1 MLKNRQIHLL
11 LTLWLTGMALN
22 GCQTGR
28 SEFSYID
35 DYVLSE
41 KAQMGRNIFNRYCY
55 ACHGV
60 EADGRTAVSDAL
72 KQKLNPKPTN
82 LRNPKALKYKRDE
95 AISKI
100 IINGIPGTSMI
111 AMGPPDGI
119 LTLEQI
125 DLLLIY
131 LKEIRNAVYFR

>member
-1 MLKNRQIHLL
+1 MLKNRQIHLV
-11 LTLWLTGMALN
+11 LTLWLTGMVLS

-28 SEFSYID
+28 SEFFYFD

-60 EADGRTAVSDAL
+60 EADERTVSDAL

-131 LKEIRNAVYFR
+131 LKEIRNIVYLR

>member
-1 MLKNRQIHLL
+1 MLPPATALQKQAVLATSGS
-11 LTLWLTGMALN
+11 LT
-22 GCQTGR
+22 
-28 SEFSYID
+28 I
-35 DYVLSE
+35 E
-41 KAQMGRNIFNRYCY
+41 KTERASRARRRRAGFRKKAGPSSF
-55 ACHGV
+55 
-60 EADGRTAVSDAL
+60 
-72 KQKLNPKPTN
+72 PTN